1 MITDPTPTPEVTPEE
16 TTAKKAEPPA
26 DDFDLPAERQDG
38 TNCTD
43 DICTVCQ

>member
-1 MITDPTPTPEVTPEE
+1 MTTDPTPTPEEP
-16 TTAKKAEPPA
+16 TAKMGKKAEAQA

>member
-1 MITDPTPTPEVTPEE
+1 MTTDPSPTPEEP
-16 TTAKKAEPPA
+16 TAKKAEAQA

>member
-1 MITDPTPTPEVTPEE
+1 MITDPTPTPEE
-16 TTAKKAEPPA
+16 TIAKKAEPQA

>member
-1 MITDPTPTPEVTPEE
+1 MTPELNSTPTTEEQTPKPEAVL
-16 TTAKKAEPPA
+16 
-26 DDFDLPAERQDG
+26 DLDFDLPAERQEG

>member
-1 MITDPTPTPEVTPEE
+1 MTTDPTPIPEE
-16 TTAKKAEPPA
+16 PTAKKSEAQA